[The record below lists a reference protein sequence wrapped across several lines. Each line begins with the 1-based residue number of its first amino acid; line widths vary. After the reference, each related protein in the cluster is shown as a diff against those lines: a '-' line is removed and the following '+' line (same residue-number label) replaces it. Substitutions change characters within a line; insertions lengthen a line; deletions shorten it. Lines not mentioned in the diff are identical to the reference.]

1 MSISRKNGG
10 RLVCLL
16 TENEYF
22 RGTNHSYMR
31 ILLKNARIYDGTGA
45 DAFSGDILVEDE
57 RIAAVGNGLREEADK
72 VIDLTG
78 LSVSSGFFDA
88 HSHNDWFAIK
98 KEPLKYLEPF
108 IRQGITSFITGNCGL
123 SAVGFDPD
131 SPYVDK
137 VGGGLFGYRGDTT
150 GIYPSVKDF
159 FEAIDRKN
167 PCNMAVIVG
176 HCTARTSVAGW
187 EHRELSAREREQMLS
202 LMEKGLQEGAC
213 GLSLGMMYEP
223 GRFASVSETRDV
235 ALLAEKYD
243 RPLTIHPRA
252 ESAVSMDY
260 PLLGRAHILR
270 ALDELRE
277 MSRGTHMKLQY
288 SHAIFVGR
296 NTFKYR
302 DEVHRILDEM
312 KSEGIDAQFDIYNE
326 LLGVSVITVI
336 LPAWY
341 QALSPADKRKPW
353 NKGRFAVLAWAS
365 IQLLGFGWK
374 DIVIAYVG
382 EGNEKYEGKTVYQIA
397 KETGKS
403 CIDTYLDLCEMS
415 GFKGRVNMGPYSTPE
430 IISWQSRRDDV
441 LYMTDAWVEEHGV
454 QNPAIYDGFPKF
466 IRDSL
471 LGRGDTMPRTIR
483 KMTGGVADRF
493 SIPERGYVKPG
504 FFADLTVF
512 DEAEMASA
520 VPDQEKAFGIRRVF
534 INGKEVLCEGRLD
547 AEALKTSGHALKSR

>member
-1 MSISRKNGG
+1 
-10 RLVCLL
+10 
-16 TENEYF
+16 
-22 RGTNHSYMR
+22 MR
-31 ILLKNARIYDGTGA
+31 ILLKNGKIYDGTGA
-45 DAFSGDILVEDE
+45 DAFAGDILVEDE
-57 RIAAVGNGLREEADK
+57 MILDVAPAIDAEADE
-72 VIDLTG
+72 VIDLGG

-98 KEPLKYLEPF
+98 KEPLKYFEPF
-108 IRQGITSFITGNCGL
+108 IRQGITSFVTGNCGL
-123 SAVGFDPD
+123 SAVGFEPD
-131 SPYVDK
+131 SPNVDK
-137 VGGGLFGYRGDTT
+137 IGGGLFGYHGDTR
-150 GIYPSVKDF
+150 GVYPTVGRF
-159 FEAIDRKN
+159 FEAVDRNN
-167 PCNMAVIVG
+167 PCNIAVLVG
-176 HCTARTSVAGW
+176 HCSARSSVAGW
-187 EHRELSAREREQMLS
+187 EHRELTGEERKRMLAIMEQ
-202 LMEKGLQEGAC
+202 GLQEGAC

-223 GRFASVSETRDV
+223 GRFSSVAETREV

-312 KSEGIDAQFDIYNE
+312 KAEGIDAQFDIYNE

-341 QALSPADKRKPW
+341 QALSPQDKRKPW
-353 NKGRFAVLAWAS
+353 NKWRFAVLAWAS

-374 DIVIAYVG
+374 DIIIAYVG
-382 EGNEKYEGKTVYQIA
+382 KGNEKYEGKTVYQIA
-397 KETGKS
+397 KETGRS
-403 CIDTYLDLCEMS
+403 CVDTYLDLCEMS

-430 IISWQSRRDDV
+430 IISWQSKRDDV
-441 LYMTDAWVEEHGV
+441 LFMTDAWVEEHGI
-454 QNPAIYDGFPKF
+454 QNPAIYDCFPKF
-466 IRDSL
+466 IRCSL
-471 LGRGDTMPRTIR
+471 RGEGDTMPRTIR

-493 SIPERGYVKPG
+493 SIPERGYIAPG

-512 DEAEMASA
+512 DEAEMATA
-520 VPDQEKAFGIRRVF
+520 LPDQEKPFGIRRVF
-534 INGKEVLCEGRLD
+534 INGKEVLKDGVLD
-547 AEALKTSGHALKSR
+547 KEALKTSGQALRSR

>member
-1 MSISRKNGG
+1 
-10 RLVCLL
+10 
-16 TENEYF
+16 
-22 RGTNHSYMR
+22 MR
-31 ILLKNARIYDGTGA
+31 ILLKKGRIYDGTGA
-45 DAFSGDILVEDE
+45 DAFVGDILVEDE
-57 RIAAVGNGLREEADK
+57 RIVAVGDDLREEADQ

-123 SAVGFDPD
+123 SAVGFEPD

-150 GIYPSVKDF
+150 GVYPSVKDF

-187 EHRELSAREREQMLS
+187 EHRELSASERERMLA

-223 GRFASVSETRDV
+223 GRFSSVAETRDV

-296 NTFKYR
+296 STFKYR

-341 QALSPADKRKPW
+341 QALSPAEKRKPW

-374 DIVIAYVG
+374 DIIIAYVG

-397 KETGKS
+397 KESGKS

-430 IISWQSRRDDV
+430 IIAWQSKRDDV

-454 QNPAIYDGFPKF
+454 QNPAIYDCFPKF

-471 LGRGDTMPRTIR
+471 LGRGDTMPRTVR

-504 FFADLTVF
+504 YFADLTVF
-512 DEAEMASA
+512 DEAEMVSA

-534 INGKEVLCEGRLD
+534 INGKEVLCDGQL
-547 AEALKTSGHALKSR
+547 APEALKTSGHALRSR

>member
-1 MSISRKNGG
+1 MSISGKNGG

-57 RIAAVGNGLREEADK
+57 RIAAVGNGLREDADK

-223 GRFASVSETRDV
+223 GQFASVAETRDV

-415 GFKGRVNMGPYSTPE
+415 GFKGRVNMGPYSTPD
-430 IISWQSRRDDV
+430 IIAWQSRRDDV

-471 LGRGDTMPRTIR
+471 LGRGDTMPRTVR

>member
-223 GRFASVSETRDV
+223 GQFASVAETRDV

-512 DEAEMASA
+512 DEAEMVSA

>member
-57 RIAAVGNGLREEADK
+57 RIAAVGNGLREDADK

-223 GRFASVSETRDV
+223 GQFASVAETRDV

-512 DEAEMASA
+512 NEAEMVSA

>member
-57 RIAAVGNGLREEADK
+57 RIAAVGNGLREDADK

-223 GRFASVSETRDV
+223 GRFASVAETRDV

>member
-57 RIAAVGNGLREEADK
+57 RIAAVGNGLREDADK

-223 GRFASVSETRDV
+223 GQFASVAETRDV

>member
-1 MSISRKNGG
+1 
-10 RLVCLL
+10 
-16 TENEYF
+16 
-22 RGTNHSYMR
+22 MR
-31 ILLKNARIYDGTGA
+31 ILLKKGRIYDGTGA
-45 DAFSGDILVEDE
+45 DAFVGDILVEDE
-57 RIAAVGNGLREEADK
+57 RIVAVGDDLREEADQ

-123 SAVGFDPD
+123 SAVGFEPD

-150 GIYPSVKDF
+150 GVYPSVRDF

-187 EHRELSAREREQMLS
+187 EHRELSASERERMLA

-223 GRFASVSETRDV
+223 GRFSSVAETRDV

-296 NTFKYR
+296 STFKYR

-374 DIVIAYVG
+374 DIIIAYVG
-382 EGNEKYEGKTVYQIA
+382 EGNEKYEGKTIYQIA
-397 KETGKS
+397 KESGKS

-430 IISWQSRRDDV
+430 IIAWQSKRDDV

-454 QNPAIYDGFPKF
+454 QNPAIYDCFPKF
-466 IRDSL
+466 IRNSL
-471 LGRGDTMPRTIR
+471 WGEGDTMPRTIR

-504 FFADLTVF
+504 YFADLTVF
-512 DEAEMASA
+512 DEAEMVSA

-534 INGKEVLCEGRLD
+534 INGKEVLCDGKLD
-547 AEALKTSGHALKSR
+547 PEALKTSGHALRSR